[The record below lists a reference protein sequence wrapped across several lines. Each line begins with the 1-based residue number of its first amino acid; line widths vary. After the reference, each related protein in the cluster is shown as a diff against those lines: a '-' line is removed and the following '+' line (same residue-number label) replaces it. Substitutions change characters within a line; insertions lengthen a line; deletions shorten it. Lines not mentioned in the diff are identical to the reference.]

1 MDTFKMLNGSLIS
14 KEEILSIITKL
25 LHKVIETNTPY
36 VWYETEEPFIN
47 MYSGNLSYDYS
58 GEVRKMSLDE
68 LTNIKEKLGLS
79 EYAEVCYVSE
89 LDELLSE
96 IYIDQWEASYMSN
109 RGKNWMS
116 FKNLIEQD
124 FNNWKY
130 ENFEVFDEDGEEIV
144 EDLDIMLDDVLV
156 AFLEETHYDL
166 YFRKIANTIK

>member
-1 MDTFKMLNGSLIS
+1 
-14 KEEILSIITKL
+14 
-25 LHKVIETNTPY
+25 
-36 VWYETEEPFIN
+36 
-47 MYSGNLSYDYS
+47 
-58 GEVRKMSLDE
+58 MSLNE

-79 EYAEVCYVSE
+79 EYAKVCYVSE

-109 RGKNWMS
+109 YGKNWMS